1 MYAKRKMPSG
11 SQSPV
16 TSSDPP
22 EPMSHL
28 HVLVPLEG
36 HTRARIAA
44 MQSGISFKLY
54 MSTLLMS
61 AKPLN
66 IKTDPAPSESGILPE

>member
-11 SQSPV
+11 SQTTLTSPE
-16 TSSDPP
+16 P

-28 HVLVPLEG
+28 HVVVPLEG
-36 HTRARIAA
+36 HKRARIAA
-44 MQSGISFKLY
+44 MQSGLSFKLY
-54 MSTLLMS
+54 MSFLLMS

-66 IKTDPAPSESGILPE
+66 IKTDPATESKGSL